1 VLTKNVQNLV
11 KSMSFAYRT
20 QCTTNDVAL
29 FDAFAT
35 FVDPHTVEATQRDG
49 SVVTLTADRFI
60 LATGGRPSYPDV
72 PGAMEHCITSDD
84 VFSLKASPGKTLV
97 VGASYVALE
106 CAGFL
111 RGLGFEVTVLMRS
124 VPLRGFDQE
133 MAAHIVTDLE
143 REGVVFMRDAE
154 LVRVEAPEGS
164 EGSGRKVA
172 SWKAPRRAAEGDAV
186 PVPATEASDAFD
198 TVLLAVGRDAYTQ
211 KLGLDKAGVTRNAA
225 NGKLPVR
232 HEQTNVDHIYAIGDI
247 IDGDALEPP
256 SQLTELTPVAIQ
268 AGRLLAHRL
277 YGAPGGKEMDYRM
290 VPTTVFTPIEYG
302 CVGYTEED
310 AVAEFGAE
318 NLEVFHQYYQPLEWR
333 LVKSRGERSAF
344 VKLLVHTADAD
355 RVVGLHVCGPHAG
368 EMTQGFAVAMRCGA
382 TKADFDETVGIHP
395 TSAEILTTMDV
406 TKRSGISPKSKAC

>member
-1 VLTKNVQNLV
+1 
-11 KSMSFAYRT
+11 M
-20 QCTTNDVAL
+20 
-29 FDAFAT
+29 
-35 FVDPHTVEATQRDG
+35 
-49 SVVTLTADRFI
+49 
-60 LATGGRPSYPDV
+60 
-72 PGAMEHCITSDD
+72 
-84 VFSLKASPGKTLV
+84 
-97 VGASYVALE
+97 
-106 CAGFL
+106 
-111 RGLGFEVTVLMRS
+111 
-124 VPLRGFDQE
+124 
-133 MAAHIVTDLE
+133 
-143 REGVVFMRDAE
+143 
-154 LVRVEAPEGS
+154 
-164 EGSGRKVA
+164 
-172 SWKAPRRAAEGDAV
+172 
-186 PVPATEASDAFD
+186 
-198 TVLLAVGRDAYTQ
+198 LLAVGRDAFTQ

-232 HEQTNVDHIYAIGDI
+232 HEQTNVEHIYAIGDI

-268 AGRLLAHRL
+268 AGRLLANRL
-277 YGAPGGKEMDYRM
+277 YGAPGGNPNPSGKEMDYRM

-333 LVKSRGERSAF
+333 LVKSRGDRSAF

-406 TKRSGISPKSKAC
+406 TKRSGISPSSKAC